1 MEDTQPIKI
10 NSLEEIAE
18 ISPAPTNLI
27 DTQSIQVKPKRWKSI
42 ILGLLLILLF
52 AAGGGSIGYFSGIQ
66 QRILREDGEV
76 ITQAALHFQ
85 YGIQELDAEN
95 YELARTHLEYVLQI
109 YPDFPGAKEK
119 YTEVMVKLAGS
130 SVPTEQVIRPA
141 PTTDTRGAEALFN
154 QVLQEIQTQQWSLAI
169 QSLEALRNEDH
180 TYRTVE
186 VDGMYYTALRHRAV
200 ELIVNEGNLEEGL
213 YFLALLEKY
222 APLDHDAVNY
232 ASWARLY
239 IAGASFW
246 DIDWPQVVNYFGQ
259 LAAAFPYLHDG
270 TGWTATDR
278 YLKGSEYYG
287 DLLASE
293 GNHCEAI
300 EQYQNILN
308 YSALDFIQVKY
319 DQSYLECYPPTAVP
333 QPTET
338 QSPEATPTEETE
350 EPPAPV
356 CGDNNLDN
364 GEECDDGNNDDG
376 DGCSA
381 ICLIEPEPTTDEG

>member
-1 MEDTQPIKI
+1 MIRKKLDDTQPIKI
-10 NSLEEIAE
+10 ESLKKLSEINPVSADL
-18 ISPAPTNLI
+18 S

-42 ILGLLLILLF
+42 LLGLLLVIFF
-52 AAGGGSIGYFSGIQ
+52 AIGSGGVGYFSGIQ
-66 QRILREDGEV
+66 QRISRENEEV
-76 ITQAALHFQ
+76 ITQAAIHYQ
-85 YGIQELDAEN
+85 YGIQELDAGN
-95 YELARTHLEYVLQI
+95 YELARTQFEYVLQI

-130 SVPTEQVIRPA
+130 SVPTQQIDQPS

-154 QVLQEIQTQQWSLAI
+154 QALQEIQTQQWPLAI

-186 VDGMYYTALRHRAV
+186 VDGMYYTALRYRAV
-200 ELIVNEGNLEEGL
+200 ELIINEGNLEEGL

-222 APLDHDAVNY
+222 APLDRDAVNY
-232 ASWARLY
+232 ANWARLY

-259 LAAAFPYLHDG
+259 LAAAFPYMHDG

-278 YLKGSEYYG
+278 YLKGSEFYG

-293 GNHCEAI
+293 GKHCEAI
-300 EQYQNILN
+300 QQYQNILN
-308 YSALDFIQVKY
+308 YSALDYIQVKY
-319 DQSYLECYPPTAVP
+319 DQSYLICYPPTAVP

-338 QSPEATPTEETE
+338 ESPEATATE
-350 EPPAPV
+350 EPTAPV

-381 ICLIEPEPTTDEG
+381 ICVIEP